1 MFRFLSIF
9 SFFLLF
15 ASCAERSD
23 VRESESQMERD
34 SDSLAHPTNRIDSA
48 YINQLTTE
56 QLDSLEFR
64 LTHHYTLNDNFIV
77 KADSIKL
84 VPRDD
89 ETTDTCY
96 VKKDEML
103 VVVKIKRNR
112 VSQDDDSVELSTA
125 DANLMKSMEEADKEI
140 DASESKLT
148 ENRQVDQPTDS
159 VPADTVWIK
168 VAGNQYKMG
177 WITERSL
184 LKHTVP
190 SDNISQLLDSLTSTR
205 ILWMG
210 GFLMLGILGLYL
222 HRAYNKKKLP
232 MVKINEM
239 DSVYPFLF
247 IILVALLGCLYASVQ
262 NFAPE
267 FWQEYYFHPTLN
279 PFMLPAV
286 MAVLVIL
293 VWLILI
299 VFIALCM
306 EVYNNFYF
314 KRGVVYLM
322 EIIGA
327 SMLAY
332 LFISWTTQIYIGYLL
347 FVVLA
352 WFLWVFYDGYVKCRY
367 QCSNCGRKIKDKGI
381 CPHCGALTE

>member
-23 VRESESQMERD
+23 VRESESQKERD
-34 SDSLAHPTNRIDSA
+34 SDSLAHPTNKIDSA

-112 VSQDDDSVELSTA
+112 VSQDDDSVELSSA

-140 DASESKLT
+140 DAPESKLT
-148 ENRQVDQPTDS
+148 ENRQVGQPTDS

-184 LKHTVP
+184 LKYHSGGLWANSCCSHPRVGEEIVEAAYRRVP
-190 SDNISQLLDSLTSTR
+190 
-205 ILWMG
+205 
-210 GFLMLGILGLYL
+210 
-222 HRAYNKKKLP
+222 
-232 MVKINEM
+232 EE
-239 DSVYPFLF
+239 
-247 IILVALLGCLYASVQ
+247 LGCKAVELRELCAFVYRAEFDNGIIEHEFDHVVIGRCEGEIVPDPAEASEVRWVGFDALAAELADAPRS
-262 NFAPE
+262 FAAWAP
-267 FWQEYYFHPTLN
+267 
-279 PFMLPAV
+279 
-286 MAVLVIL
+286 
-293 VWLILI
+293 I
-299 VFIALCM
+299 VFTMTMAD
-306 EVYNNFYF
+306 
-314 KRGVVYLM
+314 
-322 EIIGA
+322 
-327 SMLAY
+327 
-332 LFISWTTQIYIGYLL
+332 LL
-347 FVVLA
+347 RRDA
-352 WFLWVFYDGYVKCRY
+352 
-367 QCSNCGRKIKDKGI
+367 
-381 CPHCGALTE
+381 

>member
-23 VRESESQMERD
+23 VRESESQKERD
-34 SDSLAHPTNRIDSA
+34 SDSLAHPTNKIDSA

-140 DASESKLT
+140 DAPESKLT

-159 VPADTVWIK
+159 VPADTVWQN
-168 VAGNQYKMG
+168 ARCSS
-177 WITERSL
+177 TPCRATTSL
-184 LKHTVP
+184 
-190 SDNISQLLDSLTSTR
+190 NCSTR
-205 ILWMG
+205 SPAHEFSGW
-210 GFLMLGILGLYL
+210 
-222 HRAYNKKKLP
+222 
-232 MVKINEM
+232 E
-239 DSVYPFLF
+239 DS
-247 IILVALLGCLYASVQ
+247 
-262 NFAPE
+262 
-267 FWQEYYFHPTLN
+267 
-279 PFMLPAV
+279 
-286 MAVLVIL
+286 
-293 VWLILI
+293 
-299 VFIALCM
+299 
-306 EVYNNFYF
+306 
-314 KRGVVYLM
+314 
-322 EIIGA
+322 
-327 SMLAY
+327 
-332 LFISWTTQIYIGYLL
+332 
-347 FVVLA
+347 
-352 WFLWVFYDGYVKCRY
+352 
-367 QCSNCGRKIKDKGI
+367 
-381 CPHCGALTE
+381 